1 MSHTTQIT
9 RALGLVLGLA
19 MGGQAAASGIPVVDV
34 AGLAQAVAQ
43 YTTLGEQ
50 LATLKQQYDAAVE
63 QLNTL
68 KAQAEDIK
76 NMYDS
81 FQGIS
86 GHATMLPNAV
96 AQLHSYLPPQLQDP
110 SAMVTG
116 ELSSAVAQ
124 LRAVKE
130 RFSAEQLFPDLAQAK
145 ERELYQDSSDQAFAY
160 KANAQAAYNNF
171 ASRRTALE
179 SLGAA
184 GTTANTPSA
193 KLDLIAKSSGEM
205 ALLLNDIAQMLAL
218 QVGAQADRDILAH
231 NKDGVTQSQR
241 RAMNKAEMQFK

>member
-1 MSHTTQIT
+1 MFNTHIT
-9 RALGLVLGLA
+9 RARARALGLVLVLG
-19 MGGQAAASGIPVVDV
+19 GGQAAASGIPVVDV

-68 KAQAEDIK
+68 KAQADDIK

-86 GHATMLPNAV
+86 GHANMLPGAV
-96 AQLHSYLPPQLQDP
+96 AQLHSFLPASLGDLGQL
-110 SAMVTG
+110 TG
-116 ELSSAVAQ
+116 LVGQ
-124 LRAVKE
+124 LRAAKE
-130 RFSAEQLFPDLAQAK
+130 KFTAQALFPAANQAD
-145 ERELYQDSSDQAFAY
+145 EREQYTAASDFAFEY
-160 KANAQAAYNNF
+160 KAMAKAAYDKVADRR
-171 ASRRTALE
+171 ASLE

-193 KLDLIAKSSGEM
+193 KLDLIAKGNSEIV
-205 ALLLNDIAQMLAL
+205 LLLNDIAQLLAAQMGATADKAIL
-218 QVGAQADRDILAH
+218 DLNQLSTAANDATRGAQ
-231 NKDGVTQSQR
+231 
-241 RAMNKAEMQFK
+241 